1 MSPTPAPRDHAPQ
14 DQQSA
19 RLNPAR
25 MLSRRL
31 RLVLRAAQLLA
42 LAAIGLEIAHTAFDL
57 GVPQLNGFFD
67 NWVYNGIIVLSAFF
81 CLARGAAIRHERAA
95 WLGLGVGLALWSG
108 GEIYYSAVL
117 AHQQAPPYPS
127 LSDALY
133 LAFYPA
139 SYLGLYMLV
148 RGQLRH
154 APLSL
159 GLDGMIAALAVA
171 ALAAAIVLPP
181 VLQSTGATG
190 AAAATTLAYPLADA
204 LLLSLCVALFTLT
217 GWKPGRAWAFIGIGL
232 GLAALADSVF
242 LYQSAS
248 GTYTEGTV
256 LDAMWPLAA
265 LILGYA
271 AWQPS
276 LGSAPITLGRWSML
290 VVPSVASLSAIALLA
305 YDHHTRIETAA
316 VGLAVA
322 TLVTAVARLGMSF
335 SENLKML
342 ALTRQHA
349 VTDPLTGLPNRRQFL
364 ADLKQRIAHAD
375 ARSPQLLVL
384 FDLNGFKRYNDTYG
398 HLAGDALLARLGASL
413 AAAVAPTG
421 TAYRLGGDEF
431 CVLTN
436 VGALSA
442 EATIA
447 GASAALSERGPG
459 FMVTASHG
467 SALLPHEAADST
479 VALQLA
485 DERLY
490 AQKGARQGVSA
501 GQQIGGVLM
510 QALHESEPNLSHHM
524 REVAALAHAVG
535 RRLGLS
541 NEELDELTRAA
552 ELHDVGKMAIPDTI
566 WNQPGPLGERDLELV
581 RQHTII
587 AERILSVAPPM
598 RGVARLV
605 RASHERF
612 DGGGYPDGLAGEEI
626 PLGARIITVCDAF
639 EAMVADRCYRE
650 PVTVPE
656 ALAELRRCAGSQF
669 DPQVVEAFIEEL
681 DLRMSSLMQTNSNE
695 ETNPTE
701 PVADEMRLPALG
713 RS

>member
-1 MSPTPAPRDHAPQ
+1 
-14 DQQSA
+14 
-19 RLNPAR
+19 
-25 MLSRRL
+25 
-31 RLVLRAAQLLA
+31 
-42 LAAIGLEIAHTAFDL
+42 
-57 GVPQLNGFFD
+57 
-67 NWVYNGIIVLSAFF
+67 
-81 CLARGAAIRHERAA
+81 
-95 WLGLGVGLALWSG
+95 
-108 GEIYYSAVL
+108 
-117 AHQQAPPYPS
+117 
-127 LSDALY
+127 
-133 LAFYPA
+133 
-139 SYLGLYMLV
+139 
-148 RGQLRH
+148 
-154 APLSL
+154 
-159 GLDGMIAALAVA
+159 
-171 ALAAAIVLPP
+171 
-181 VLQSTGATG
+181 
-190 AAAATTLAYPLADA
+190 
-204 LLLSLCVALFTLT
+204 
-217 GWKPGRAWAFIGIGL
+217 
-232 GLAALADSVF
+232 
-242 LYQSAS
+242 
-248 GTYTEGTV
+248 
-256 LDAMWPLAA
+256 
-265 LILGYA
+265 
-271 AWQPS
+271 
-276 LGSAPITLGRWSML
+276 
-290 VVPSVASLSAIALLA
+290 VVPSLASLSAIALLA
-305 YDHHTRIETAA
+305 YDHSVRIETAA

-322 TLVTAVARLGMSF
+322 TLVTAVARLAMSF
-335 SENLKML
+335 SENLQML

-364 ADLKQRIAHAD
+364 TDLNERIVHAD
-375 ARSPQLLVL
+375 PQSPQLLVL

-413 AAAVAPTG
+413 AAAVAPAG

-431 CVLTN
+431 CVLTSL
-436 VGALSA
+436 GALSA

-459 FMVTASHG
+459 FMVTASYG
-467 SALLPHEAADST
+467 SALIPHEAGDPT

-535 RRLGLS
+535 RRLSLS

-552 ELHDVGKMAIPDTI
+552 ELHDVGKMAIPDTV

-598 RGVARLV
+598 RGVAGLV
-605 RASHERF
+605 RASHEHF

-650 PVTVPE
+650 PVGIPE
-656 ALAELRRCAGSQF
+656 ALAELRRCAGTQF
-669 DPQVVEAFIEEL
+669 DPKVVEAFIEEL
-681 DLRMSSLMQTNSNE
+681 NVRMSGLTKPHSNE
-695 ETNPTE
+695 ETNHTE
-701 PVADEMRLPALG
+701 PVADETRLAALG